1 MPTLKEVEFY
11 LMGLWLLFKRDAA
24 GFTYLDLSDRGAL
37 RSFWAIGWALPA
49 IVVSFI
55 WWRMLFSGTLPEGA
69 SVGGLFYFRLM
80 MVEAMNWVLPII
92 LVGILCWMI
101 GIGEKF
107 APIVVV
113 ANWLS
118 LPVSFSYA
126 VLVLLMMLIP
136 ALSGLIA
143 LLWFLLMLTLI
154 VVLFRILQMII
165 GDHILSVATVTM
177 VLLVPSMLI
186 AEMLERYLGVYPG

>member
-11 LMGLWLLFKRDAA
+11 LMGLWLLFRKDAA

-37 RSFWAIGWALPA
+37 RSFWAIAWALPA
-49 IVVSFI
+49 ILVSFI
-55 WWRMLFSGTLPEGA
+55 WWQMLFVGTLPEGVG
-69 SVGGLFYFRLM
+69 VGGLFYFRLV
-80 MVEAMNWVLPII
+80 MVEAMNWVLPVI

-107 APIVVV
+107 ASIVVA

-118 LPVSFSYA
+118 LPVSYSYA
-126 VLVLLMMLIP
+126 VLVLVMMLIP

-154 VVLFRILQMII
+154 AVLFRILWMII
-165 GDHILSVATVTM
+165 GDHILTVATVTM

>member
-11 LMGLWLLFKRDAA
+11 LMGLWLLFRKDAA

-37 RSFWAIGWALPA
+37 RSFWAIAWALPA
-49 IVVSFI
+49 ILVSFI
-55 WWRMLFSGTLPEGA
+55 WWQMLFVGTLPEGVG
-69 SVGGLFYFRLM
+69 VGGLFYFRLV
-80 MVEAMNWVLPII
+80 MVEAMNWVLPVI

-107 APIVVV
+107 ASIVVA

-118 LPVSFSYA
+118 LPVSYSYA
-126 VLVLLMMLIP
+126 LLVLVMMLIP

-154 VVLFRILQMII
+154 AVLFRILWMII
-165 GDHILSVATVTM
+165 GDHILTVATVTM

>member
-11 LMGLWLLFKRDAA
+11 LMGLWLLFRKDAA

-37 RSFWAIGWALPA
+37 RSFWAIAWALPA
-49 IVVSFI
+49 ILVSFI
-55 WWRMLFSGTLPEGA
+55 WWQMLFVGTLPEGVG
-69 SVGGLFYFRLM
+69 VGGLFYFRLV
-80 MVEAMNWVLPII
+80 MVEAMNWVLPVI
-92 LVGILCWMI
+92 LVGVLCWMI

-107 APIVVV
+107 ASIVVA

-118 LPVSFSYA
+118 LPVSYSYA
-126 VLVLLMMLIP
+126 VLVLVMMLIP

-154 VVLFRILQMII
+154 AVLFRILWMII
-165 GDHILSVATVTM
+165 GDHILTVATVTM

>member
-11 LMGLWLLFKRDAA
+11 LMGLWLLFKKDAA

-49 IVVSFI
+49 ILVSFI
-55 WWRMLFSGTLPEGA
+55 WWQMLFVGTLPEGVG
-69 SVGGLFYFRLM
+69 VGGLFYFRLV
-80 MVEAMNWVLPII
+80 MVEAMNWILPVI
-92 LVGILCWMI
+92 LVGVLCWMI

-107 APIVVV
+107 ASIVVA

-118 LPVSFSYA
+118 LPISYSYA
-126 VLVLLMMLIP
+126 VLVLVMMLVP
-136 ALSGLIA
+136 PLSGLIA
-143 LLWFLLMLTLI
+143 LLWFVLMLMLI
-154 VVLFRILQMII
+154 VVLFRILWMII
-165 GDHILSVATVTM
+165 GDHILTVATVTM

>member
-11 LMGLWLLFKRDAA
+11 LMGLWLLFRKDAA

-37 RSFWAIGWALPA
+37 RSFWAIAWALPA
-49 IVVSFI
+49 ILVSFI
-55 WWRMLFSGTLPEGA
+55 WWQMLFVGTLPEGVG
-69 SVGGLFYFRLM
+69 VGGLFYFRLV
-80 MVEAMNWVLPII
+80 MVEAMNWVLPVI
-92 LVGILCWMI
+92 LVGVLCWMI

-107 APIVVV
+107 ASIVVA

-118 LPVSFSYA
+118 LPVSYSYA
-126 VLVLLMMLIP
+126 VLVLVMMLIP

-154 VVLFRILQMII
+154 AVLFRILRMII
-165 GDHILSVATVTM
+165 GDHILTVATVTM